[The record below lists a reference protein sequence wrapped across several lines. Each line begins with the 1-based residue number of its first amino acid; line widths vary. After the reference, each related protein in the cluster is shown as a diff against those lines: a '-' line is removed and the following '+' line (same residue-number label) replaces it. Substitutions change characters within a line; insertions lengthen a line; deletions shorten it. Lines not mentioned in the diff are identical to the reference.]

1 MKGCS
6 IGPIQY
12 DDTVLREG
20 AAALGLALTDEQLGA
35 FARYYALLMEENE
48 AAGLTTVVEP
58 SAVQGRHF
66 LESLALGAV
75 LARAGVSLEG
85 ASAVD
90 LGSGAGFPGVP
101 LAIATPTLRVV
112 LVESHGRRAG
122 FLLRLVNELGL
133 HPRLRVVNA
142 RAEDAAR
149 LPEEREGHDFAFA
162 RALAP
167 MPVLAELALPFLRV
181 GGVLAAIKGSRARE
195 EIVSAE
201 LALWELGGGA
211 AEVLALP
218 ALPGDGPWAP
228 SVVLVRKERPTAA
241 RYPRRAGVPQR
252 RPLGSRG

>member
-20 AAALGLALTDEQLGA
+20 AAALGLALTEEQLGA

-75 LARAGVSLEG
+75 LAWAGVSLEG

-90 LGSGAGFPGVP
+90 LGSGTGFPGVP
-101 LAIATPTLRVV
+101 LAIATPRLRVA

-149 LPEEREGHDFAFA
+149 LPEERERHDIALA
-162 RALAP
+162 RAP

-201 LALWELGGGA
+201 LAIWELGGGA
-211 AEVLALP
+211 AEVLAL
-218 ALPGDGPWAP
+218 LGDGPWAP
-228 SVVLVRKERPTAA
+228 SVVLVRKERPTPV